1 MLNIFI
7 ADDHEIVRRGLKQIV
22 SDSSEM
28 DVAGEAKTGEE
39 TVEIIREDGL
49 YDVLVLDI
57 SMPGKSGVEVLKDIR
72 SFNQSL
78 PILMLSIHP
87 ESQYAIRTLKAGANG
102 YLTKSS
108 APEELVSAIKKVAS
122 GGKYVSS
129 DLAER
134 LAGYATQDIEKQ
146 PHELLSDREFQV
158 LKMMASGKSLT
169 QIGDELGLSPK
180 TVSTYKRRIV
190 KKMQMDTNAELTQ
203 YAIHNDLV

>member
-169 QIGDELGLSPK
+169 QIGDRK
-180 TVSTYKRRIV
+180 STRLNSSHYS
-190 KKMQMDTNAELTQ
+190 
-203 YAIHNDLV
+203 

>member
-22 SDSSEM
+22 VDSPEM
-28 DVAGEAKTGEE
+28 KVAGEAKTGEE
-39 TVEIIREDGL
+39 TLESIREDGK

-57 SMPGKSGVEVLKDIR
+57 SLPGKNGVETLKDIR

-122 GGKYVSS
+122 GRKYVSPE
-129 DLAER
+129 LAER

-158 LKMMASGKSLT
+158 LKMMASGKTLT
-169 QIGDELGLSPK
+169 QIGEELGLSPK

>member
-22 SDSSEM
+22 FDSSEM

-87 ESQYAIRTLKAGANG
+87 ESQYAIRTLKAGADG

-108 APEELVSAIKKVAS
+108 APEELVKAIKKVAS
-122 GGKYVSS
+122 GGRYISPE
-129 DLAER
+129 LAER
-134 LAGYATQDIEKQ
+134 LAGYATKDIEKQ

-158 LKMMASGKSLT
+158 LKMMAAGKTLT
-169 QIGDELGLSPK
+169 QIGEDLGLSPK

-190 KKMQMDTNAELTQ
+190 KKMQMDTNEELTR